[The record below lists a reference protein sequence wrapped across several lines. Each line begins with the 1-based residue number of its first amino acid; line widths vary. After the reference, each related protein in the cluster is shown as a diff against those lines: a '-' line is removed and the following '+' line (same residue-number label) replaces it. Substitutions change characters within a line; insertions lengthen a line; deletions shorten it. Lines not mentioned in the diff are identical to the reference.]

1 MYRIIVMIIKRCL
14 KAPIKLKRSKNII
27 KKYYNNGYI
36 NIDITYDELL
46 LVNNAMNFILNKNI
60 KNIENYETIPYL
72 NKHLEILLETY
83 K

>member
-1 MYRIIVMIIKRCL
+1 M

-36 NIDITYDELL
+36 NIDITYDDLL
-46 LVNNAMNFILNKNI
+46 LVNNAMNFILNKNIKNI